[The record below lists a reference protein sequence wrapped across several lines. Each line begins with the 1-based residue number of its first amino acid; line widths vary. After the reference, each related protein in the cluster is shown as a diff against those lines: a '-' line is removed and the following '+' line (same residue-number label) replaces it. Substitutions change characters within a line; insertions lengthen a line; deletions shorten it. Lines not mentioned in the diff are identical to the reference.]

1 MPTVQKVLEKSL
13 EGIIEKSVS
22 EFPSWSLRLW
32 LQYIIKSIGENV
44 YDMMLIYIENDLKQ
58 LFESQL

>member
-22 EFPSWSLRLW
+22 EFASWSLRLW
-32 LQYIIKSIGENV
+32 LQYVIKSIGENV